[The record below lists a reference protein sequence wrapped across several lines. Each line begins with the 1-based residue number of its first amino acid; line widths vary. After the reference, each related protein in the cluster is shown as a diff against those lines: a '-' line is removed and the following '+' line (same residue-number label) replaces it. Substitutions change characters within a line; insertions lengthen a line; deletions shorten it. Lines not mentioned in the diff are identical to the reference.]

1 MARIVVVPEPIIVRR
16 STPAV
21 GAPGRPP
28 HSSEPARRP
37 THPPAPATPPPP
49 PPPSAQEVLKAAR
62 RERRKAEIEAR
73 LAAMSPEDRAREE
86 ARIARDVKLTAM
98 TPRQREKYIA
108 RERREA
114 AEAVAHLRWSANQLP
129 PDKLES
135 WHAWARRQFELKVAR
150 DPSVAA
156 RYDRQNVMPE
166 AEILA
171 ILGSRPGV
179 LAAWRAGTICRF
191 IRVVWNHVDL
201 PPATARD
208 TLDRMVT
215 AREVRDGVDDPPWMI
230 HALVRSRTMYRKPIL
245 RDDE

>member
-1 MARIVVVPEPIIVRR
+1 MARIVVVPEPIVVRR
-16 STPAV
+16 STPAG
-21 GAPGRPP
+21 GALGRLP
-28 HSSEPARRP
+28 HSPDPVRRP
-37 THPPAPATPPPP
+37 APPPPPAAPPPP
-49 PPPSAQEVLKAAR
+49 PPPSAKEVLKAAR

-98 TPRQREKYIA
+98 TPKQREKYIA
-108 RERREA
+108 RERKEA
-114 AEAVAHLRWSANQLP
+114 AEAVAHLHWNANQLP
-129 PDKLES
+129 PDKTES
-135 WHAWARRQFELKVAR
+135 WDAWARRKFEAKLAR
-150 DPSVAA
+150 NPSIAA
-156 RYDRQNVMPE
+156 RYDREHVMPE

-179 LAAWRAGTICRF
+179 LAAWRAGSICRF

-215 AREVRDGVDDPPWMI
+215 AREVRDGIDDPPWMI